1 MASPNRRATGRREL
15 RRALERMDDGVGLP
29 LPGRKRDLDVRTSLS
44 RLGLGRALV
53 ARRRFSILDLW
64 TASGDDRGDGRD

>member
-1 MASPNRRATGRREL
+1 
-15 RRALERMDDGVGLP
+15 MDDGVGLP
-29 LPGRKRDLDVRTSLS
+29 LPGRKRDLGVRTSLS